1 MKPILK
7 WVGSKLQLLAEL
19 KKYITPELL
28 AGNRYIEP
36 FIGGGDFAYL
46 FSKEGKWL
54 VSCIYNNEDFV

>member
-7 WVGSKLQLLAEL
+7 WPGSKLQLLVEL

-36 FIGGGDFAYL
+36 FIGGGTP
-46 FSKEGKWL
+46 E
-54 VSCIYNNEDFV
+54 